1 MLKKVMAVMTT
12 PIALGAIQEIFF
24 KEKEP
29 VSIEYILDN
38 ISPDI
43 DKEIIDTV
51 SKKEL
56 NPIGGEI
63 IIYIDNHTKDVI
75 IEWDFYF
82 KDRQGKSDQM
92 TKISSKK
99 MVRQEYITRD
109 DYFSLKNK
117 PLNFPITSPDIKHG
131 N

>member
-1 MLKKVMAVMTT
+1 MIKKVMAVMTT
-12 PIALGAIQEIFF
+12 LDAIQEIFF

-43 DKEIIDTV
+43 DKKIIDTV

-63 IIYIDNHTKDVI
+63 NIYIDDHTKDVI

-82 KDRQGKSDQM
+82 EDRQGKSDQM

-109 DYFSLKNK
+109 DYFSLKNE
-117 PLNFPITSPDIKHG
+117 PLKFQIISPNIKYG
-131 N
+131 D

>member
-1 MLKKVMAVMTT
+1 MIKKVMAVMTT
-12 PIALGAIQEIFF
+12 LDAIQEIFF

-29 VSIEYILDN
+29 VSIECILDN

-43 DKEIIDTV
+43 DKKIIDTV

-63 IIYIDNHTKDVI
+63 NIYIDDHTKDVI

-82 KDRQGKSDQM
+82 EDRQGKSDQM

-99 MVRQEYITRD
+99 MVRQEYITGD
-109 DYFSLKNK
+109 DYFSLKNE
-117 PLNFPITSPDIKHG
+117 PLKFSIISPNIKHG
-131 N
+131 D

>member
-1 MLKKVMAVMTT
+1 MIKKVMAVMTT
-12 PIALGAIQEIFF
+12 LDAIQEIFF

-43 DKEIIDTV
+43 DKKIIDTV

-63 IIYIDNHTKDVI
+63 NIYIDDHTKDVI

-82 KDRQGKSDQM
+82 KDRQGKSNQM

-109 DYFSLKNK
+109 DYFSLKNE
-117 PLNFPITSPDIKHG
+117 PLKFQIISPNIKHRD
-131 N
+131 

>member
-1 MLKKVMAVMTT
+1 MIKKVMAVMTT
-12 PIALGAIQEIFF
+12 LGAIQEM
-24 KEKEP
+24 EKEP

-43 DKEIIDTV
+43 DKKIIDTV

-56 NPIGGEI
+56 NPISGEI
-63 IIYIDNHTKDVI
+63 IIYIDDHTKDVI

-82 KDRQGKSDQM
+82 EDRQGKSNQM

-109 DYFSLKNK
+109 DYFSLKNE
-117 PLNFPITSPDIKHG
+117 PLKFPIISPNIKYG
-131 N
+131 D

>member
-1 MLKKVMAVMTT
+1 MIKKVMAVMTT
-12 PIALGAIQEIFF
+12 RDAIQEIFF

-43 DKEIIDTV
+43 DKKIIDTV

-63 IIYIDNHTKDVI
+63 NIYIDDHTKDVI

-82 KDRQGKSDQM
+82 EDRQGKSDQM

-109 DYFSLKNK
+109 DYFSLKNE
-117 PLNFPITSPDIKHG
+117 PLKFQIISPNIKYG
-131 N
+131 D

>member
-1 MLKKVMAVMTT
+1 MIKKVMAVMTT
-12 PIALGAIQEIFF
+12 LGAIQEM
-24 KEKEP
+24 EKEP

-43 DKEIIDTV
+43 DKKIIDTV

-63 IIYIDNHTKDVI
+63 NIYIDDHTKDVI

-82 KDRQGKSDQM
+82 EDRQGKSNQM

-109 DYFSLKNK
+109 DYFSLKNE
-117 PLNFPITSPDIKHG
+117 PLKFSIISPNIKHG
-131 N
+131 D

>member
-1 MLKKVMAVMTT
+1 MIKKVMAVMTT
-12 PIALGAIQEIFF
+12 LGAIQEM
-24 KEKEP
+24 EKEP

-43 DKEIIDTV
+43 DKKIIDTV

-56 NPIGGEI
+56 NPISGEI
-63 IIYIDNHTKDVI
+63 IIYIDDHTKDVI

-82 KDRQGKSDQM
+82 EDRQGKSDQM

-109 DYFSLKNK
+109 DYFSLKNE
-117 PLNFPITSPDIKHG
+117 PLKFQIISPNIKYG
-131 N
+131 D

>member
-1 MLKKVMAVMTT
+1 MIKKVMAVMTT
-12 PIALGAIQEIFF
+12 LDAIQEIN
-24 KEKEP
+24 KKKKEP

-43 DKEIIDTV
+43 DKKIIDTV

-63 IIYIDNHTKDVI
+63 NIYIDDHTKDVI

-82 KDRQGKSDQM
+82 EDRQGKSDQM

-109 DYFSLKNK
+109 DYFSLKNE
-117 PLNFPITSPDIKHG
+117 PLKFQIISPNIKYG
-131 N
+131 D